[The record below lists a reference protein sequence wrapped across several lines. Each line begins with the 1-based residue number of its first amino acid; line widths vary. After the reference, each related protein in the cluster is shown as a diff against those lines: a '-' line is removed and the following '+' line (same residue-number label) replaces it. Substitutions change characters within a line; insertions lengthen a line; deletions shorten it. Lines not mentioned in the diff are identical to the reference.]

1 MALKLLF
8 QEDLSVQTMATDGTK
23 ILYNPTWIYDLPINQ
38 VAGVIC
44 HEIMHCILSHN
55 TRRNNRD
62 SYLWNIACDYAVNN
76 IISKAE
82 IELPAYSLINRQYD
96 NMTAEKIYD
105 ELMKKSEQT
114 ISSMSKNQFGD
125 IRDFKGTDVTISEQE
140 RHWKM
145 SAAMASISA
154 EAIGKM
160 PESLKRIIEELLNP
174 KLPWK
179 EILNRFI
186 IEKAKDDFSWS
197 IPNKRYIWSGTYLP
211 SLESLRLKPIGIA
224 VDTSGSIDNKLFT
237 EFISEIKSILSMSPG
252 SRAHI
257 VYVDSKVQGTDILT
271 AESDTL
277 NPIGRGGTDFVPAFE
292 YFDKLDE
299 DLSCI
304 LYFTDGF
311 CDSFPK
317 DCDRPCLWIVY
328 GYKNFTPPFGE
339 VINISR

>member
-1 MALKLLF
+1 MALKLPF
-8 QEDLSVQTMATDGTK
+8 QEDFSVQTMATDGTK
-23 ILYNPTWIYDLPINQ
+23 ILYNPTWTYGLSINQ

-62 SYLWNIACDYAVNN
+62 TYLWNIACDYAVNN
-76 IISKAE
+76 IISKAG
-82 IELPAYSLINRQYD
+82 IELPANSLINNIYD

-105 ELMKKSEQT
+105 DLMKMSENT

-125 IRDFKGTDVTISEQE
+125 VKDFKGTDVTIREQE

-145 SAAMASISA
+145 SAAMASIST

-160 PESLKRIIEELLNP
+160 PESLKRIIENLLKP

-197 IPNKRYIWSGTYLP
+197 TPNKRYIWSGTYLP
-211 SLESLRLKPIGIA
+211 SLESLRLKPLGIA

-237 EFISEIKSILSMSPG
+237 EFISEIKSILSMSP
-252 SRAHI
+252 SSLAHI

-277 NPIGRGGTDFVPAFE
+277 NPIGGGGTDFVPAFE

-304 LYFTDGF
+304 LYFTDGY
-311 CDSFPK
+311 CYDFPK
-317 DCDRPCLWIVY
+317 GCDMPCLWIVY
-328 GYKNFTPPFGE
+328 GYKSFTPPFGE
-339 VINISR
+339 VIHIDK

>member
-1 MALKLLF
+1 MALKLPF
-8 QEDLSVQTMATDGTK
+8 QEDFSVKTMATDGTK
-23 ILYNPTWIYDLPINQ
+23 ILYNPTWIYALPINQ
-38 VAGVIC
+38 VAGAIC

-82 IELPAYSLINRQYD
+82 IELPACALVNRQYD

-105 ELMKKSEQT
+105 DLMKKSEQT
-114 ISSMSKNQFGD
+114 ILSMSRSQFGD
-125 IRDFKGTDVTISEQE
+125 IRDFKGTDVAISEQE
-140 RHWKM
+140 RYWKM

-154 EAIGKM
+154 EAIGRM

-224 VDTSGSIDNKLFT
+224 VDTSSSIDNKLFA
-237 EFISEIKSILSMSPG
+237 EFISEIKSILSMSQG
-252 SRAHI
+252 SQAYI

-277 NPIGRGGTDFVPAFE
+277 NPIGGGGTDFVPAFE

-304 LYFTDGF
+304 LYFTDGY
-311 CDSFPK
+311 CYSFPK

-328 GYKNFTPPFGE
+328 GYKNFSPPFGE